1 MHHKEVNT
9 MWILRLNMTDRT
21 WRLDEVPAA
30 YKNLGGRGLTSTLV
44 HDEVP
49 PLCHPLG
56 PNNKLVFAPGIV
68 TGTAAPTSARVSVG
82 GKSPLTG
89 GIKES
94 NAGTSWAPDV
104 AKMRLKAIV
113 VEGQPKEKGWWLAHV
128 TWAGDKPKV
137 EFLPADEYAGKD
149 LYEVF
154 PKLYA
159 RFGDKVSIAGCGV
172 AGEYGYANAGVVYND
187 MSKEPSRYSG
197 RGGLGS
203 VLGSKRLKFIVVDPT
218 GAPGVELVDKA
229 LFEEGRKKMIDALR
243 THDITKPKGG
253 LNTYGTA
260 VLINILNE
268 AGGLPTRNFSSGR
281 FEGAAK
287 IAGEAIF
294 EGNKKRLGKEL
305 YNHACSPGCII
316 QCSNTWHKPDGTE
329 HVSCQ
334 EYESVW
340 SLGAN
345 CGIDDLDVTGEL
357 IRLCN
362 AYGLD
367 TIETG
372 TTLAVAMEAGVIKF
386 GDGKG
391 AINLVHEMGKG
402 TPMGRLLGAGTATTG
417 RAFGLTH
424 VPVVK
429 GQSMPAY
436 EPRAVK
442 GIGITYAT
450 TPMGA
455 DHTAGYTI
463 APEILGVSGK
473 QDPLSPE
480 GKAAL
485 SRAFQATTAFIDST
499 GHCLFIAFAILDI
512 ASGFEGMMQECNGV
526 LGTNWKSEDAA
537 KLGAE
542 ILKKERAFNEAAGI
556 GKAADRVPEFMKYEP
571 LPPHNQVFDVPDEA
585 LDSVFGEL

>member
-1 MHHKEVNT
+1 

-21 WRLDEVPAA
+21 YRLDEVPEA
-30 YKNLGGRGLTSTLV
+30 YKHLGGHGLTSTIV

-68 TGTAAPTSARVSVG
+68 TGTAAPTSARISAG

-94 NAGTSWAPDV
+94 NAGTSFAP
-104 AKMRLKAIV
+104 ALAHMGIKAIV
-113 VEGQPKEKGWWLAHV
+113 VEGQPKEKGKYWMAHV
-128 TWAGDKPKV
+128 TWDAGAGKPKV
-137 EFLPADEYAGKD
+137 EFLSADEHVGKG

-154 PKLYA
+154 PKLYE
-159 RFGDKVSIAGCGV
+159 RFGQKASIAGCGV
-172 AGEYGYANAGVVYND
+172 AGEYGYSAAGLVYND
-187 MSKEPSRYSG
+187 LSKRPSRYSG
-197 RGGLGS
+197 RGGLGA
-203 VLGSKRLKFIVVDPT
+203 VMGSKGLKFIVADDT
-218 GAPGVELVDKA
+218 GAPGVSIVDKA
-229 LFEEGRKKMIDALR
+229 LFDQGRAKLTDALR
-243 THDITKPKGG
+243 THAITKPKGG

-260 VLINILNE
+260 ILINILNE

-294 EGNKKRLGKEL
+294 AGVKERTGKET

-316 QCSNTWHKPDGTE
+316 QCSNTWYKPDGTE

-340 SLGAN
+340 AFGAN
-345 CGIDDLDVTGEL
+345 CGIDDLDDTGEL

-362 AYGLD
+362 DFGLD
-367 TIETG
+367 TIEMGG
-372 TTLAVAMEAGVIKF
+372 TIAVAMEAGLAQF
-386 GDGKG
+386 GDGKR
-391 AINLVHEMGKG
+391 AIELVHEIGKG
-402 TPMGRLLGAGTATTG
+402 TPLGRVLGNGAAVIG
-417 RAFGLTH
+417 RVFGVTR
-424 VPVVK
+424 VPAVK
-429 GQSMPAY
+429 GQNMPAY

-450 TPMGA
+450 STMGA

-463 APEILGVSGK
+463 APEILSVGGK
-473 QDPLSPE
+473 ADPLSPE

-512 ASGFEGMMQECNGV
+512 ASGFEGMMEECNGV

-537 KLGAE
+537 KVGAE
-542 ILKKERAFNEAAGI
+542 ILKKERVFNEAAGI
-556 GKAADRVPEFMKYEP
+556 GKEADRVPEFMKYEP
-571 LPPHNQVFDVPDEA
+571 LPPHNQVFDVPDSA

>member
-1 MHHKEVNT
+1 
-9 MWILRLNMTDRT
+9 MWILRMNMADRT
-21 WRLDEVPAA
+21 YHLSEVPAV
-30 YKNLGGRGLTSTLV
+30 YKNLGGRGMTSTIV
-44 HDEVP
+44 RDEVP

-68 TGTAAPTSARVSVG
+68 TGTSAPTSARISVG
-82 GKSPLTG
+82 AKSPLTG

-94 NAGTSWAPDV
+94 NAGSPWSQYLA
-104 AKMRLKAIV
+104 MMQIKALV
-113 VEGQPKEKGWWLAHV
+113 VEGQPKEKVRYWMAYLAWD
-128 TWAGDKPKV
+128 TKAGKPKV
-137 EFLPADEYAGKD
+137 EFLPADEYKGKD
-149 LYEVF
+149 LYEVY
-154 PKLYA
+154 PKLFE
-159 RFGDKVSIAGCGV
+159 RFGKNAAIAGCGV
-172 AGEYGYANAGVVYND
+172 AGEYGYANSGVVFND
-187 MSKEPSRYSG
+187 LLANRPSRYAG
-197 RGGLGS
+197 RGGLGA
-203 VLGSKRLKFIVVDPT
+203 VMASKGLKFIVVDSK
-218 GAPGVELVDKA
+218 GAPAVALTDKA
-229 LFEEGRKKMIDALR
+229 LFEQGTKKLADALR
-243 THDITKPKGG
+243 THAVTKPKGA

-287 IAGEAIF
+287 IAGETIF

-316 QCSNTWHKPDGTE
+316 QCSNTWYRPDGKE
-329 HVSCQ
+329 HTSCV
-334 EYESVW
+334 EYESDW
-340 SLGAN
+340 ALGAN
-345 CGIDDLDVTGEL
+345 CGIDNLDDIAEMV
-357 IRLCN
+357 RLCN

-372 TTLAVAMEAGVIKF
+372 TALAVAMDAGVAPF
-386 GDGKG
+386 GDSKKTIGL
-391 AINLVHEMGKG
+391 IHEMGKG
-402 TPMGRLLGAGTATTG
+402 TALGRILGCGTEFTG
-417 RAFGLTH
+417 KAYGLTR
-424 VPVVK
+424 VPTVK

-450 TPMGA
+450 TTMGA

-463 APEILGVSGK
+463 APEILSVGGK
-473 QDPLSPE
+473 ADPLSPE

-512 ASGFEGMMQECNGV
+512 PSGFEGMMEECNGV

-537 KLGAE
+537 KIGAE
-542 ILKKERAFNEAAGI
+542 ILRKERAFNEEAGLT
-556 GKAADRVPEFMKYEP
+556 KADDRVPEFMRYEP
-571 LPPHNQVFDVPDEA
+571 LPPHNQVFDVPDSA

>member
-1 MHHKEVNT
+1 
-9 MWILRLNMTDRT
+9 
-21 WRLDEVPAA
+21 
-30 YKNLGGRGLTSTLV
+30 
-44 HDEVP
+44 
-49 PLCHPLG
+49 
-56 PNNKLVFAPGIV
+56 
-68 TGTAAPTSARVSVG
+68 VG
-82 GKSPLTG
+82 AKSPLTG

-94 NAGTSWAPDV
+94 NAGSPWAQHL
-104 AKMRLKAIV
+104 AFMQIKALV
-113 VEGQPKEKGWWLAHV
+113 VEGQPKEKGKCWMAYL
-128 TWAGDKPKV
+128 TWDAKAGKPKV
-137 EFLPADEYAGKD
+137 EFFAADQYKGGD

-154 PKLYA
+154 PKVYK
-159 RFGDKVSIAGCGV
+159 RFGATISIAGFGV
-172 AGEYGYANAGVVYND
+172 AGEYGYANSGIVFND
-187 MSKEPSRYSG
+187 LVKRPSRYSG
-197 RGGLGS
+197 RGGLGA
-203 VLGSKRLKFIVVDPT
+203 VMASKGLKFMVTDT
-218 GAPGVELVDKA
+218 KGAPAVSIVDKA
-229 LFEEGRKKMIDALR
+229 LFEQGTKKLADALR
-243 THDITKPKGG
+243 THDVTKPKGT

-260 VLINILNE
+260 ALINVMNE
-268 AGGLPTRNFSSGR
+268 AGGLPTNNFSNGR

-329 HVSCQ
+329 HTSCV
-334 EYESVW
+334 EYESDW
-340 SLGAN
+340 ALGAD
-345 CGIDDLDVTGEL
+345 CGIDSLDDIAEM

-372 TTLAVAMEAGVIKF
+372 TALAVAMEAGVIPF
-386 GDGKG
+386 GDGKK
-391 AINLVHEMGKG
+391 AIKLVHEMGKG
-402 TPMGRLLGAGTATTG
+402 TPMGRILGGGTELTG
-417 RAFGLTH
+417 KAFGLTH
-424 VPVVK
+424 VPTVK

-450 TPMGA
+450 TTMGA

-485 SRAFQATTAFIDST
+485 SRAFQATTGFIDST

-512 ASGFEGMMQECNGV
+512 ASGFEGMMEECNGV
-526 LGTNWKSEDAA
+526 LGTGWKSEDAA
-537 KLGAE
+537 KIGAE
-542 ILKKERAFNEAAGI
+542 ILRKERAFNEAAGLS
-556 GKAADRVPEFMKYEP
+556 KEHDRVPEFMKYEP
-571 LPPHNQVFDVPDEA
+571 LPPHNQVFDVPDSA
-585 LDSVFGEL
+585 LDSVFKEL